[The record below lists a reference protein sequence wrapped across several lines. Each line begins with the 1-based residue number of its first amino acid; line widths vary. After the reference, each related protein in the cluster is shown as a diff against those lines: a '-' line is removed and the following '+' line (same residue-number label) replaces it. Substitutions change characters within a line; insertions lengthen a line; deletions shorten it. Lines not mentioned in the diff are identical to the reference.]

1 MLAPQTRWLVA
12 ALALLAGVVA
22 GGVAFPTL
30 LDAGASSGVAMQ
42 TTAIARGDI
51 ARRLSATGAMRPTAV
66 VHVGALVSG
75 IVASTAVQ
83 AGDHVEA
90 GQVVAT
96 IEDSAFRLQLARA
109 EAALRA
115 AALRSD
121 EARRGLHRQQ
131 ALLERGFVSE
141 AALDGA
147 RARWQ
152 LATEDVAA
160 AQADVATAR
169 LNLAHCRIASPIA
182 GTVLSKDIAAGQ
194 SVASAFQV
202 PDLFTIVSRLDQLE
216 VVAMFAESDLAGLS
230 AGAAATLTVP
240 AWPERVFAATV
251 LRVLDTP
258 ENRQGIVMFPV
269 LLSLANHDGL
279 LRPGMTAYVE
289 IRTVTRRNVMTV
301 PNQALAYARG
311 RDRAN
316 GLPPGGPR
324 HLYAKR
330 GADIRPLAVRLGESD
345 DTNTEITALETLAE
359 REQILLKD
367 TP

>member
-1 MLAPQTRWLVA
+1 MRASQTPWILA

-22 GGVAFPTL
+22 IPTL
-30 LDAGASSGVAMQ
+30 LDARAPSATTPR
-42 TTAIARGDI
+42 TTAIGRGDI
-51 ARRLSATGAMRPTAV
+51 ERRLSATGVARPTSI

-75 IVASTAVQ
+75 IVATTTVQ

-109 EAALRA
+109 EATLRA
-115 AALRSD
+115 AGLRSD
-121 EARRGLHRQQ
+121 EARRGLRRQQ

-141 AALDGA
+141 AALDTA
-147 RARWQ
+147 RAQWQ
-152 LATEDVAA
+152 LASEDVAA

-169 LNLAHCRIASPIA
+169 LNLAHCRIASPIS
-182 GTVLSKDIAAGQ
+182 GTVLSREIAAGQ

-202 PDLFTIVSRLDQLE
+202 PDLFTIVSRLDRLE
-216 VVAMFAESDLAGLS
+216 VVAMFAESDLAGIS

-251 LRVLDTP
+251 TRVLDTP
-258 ENRQGIVMFPV
+258 ESRQGIVMFPV
-269 LLSLANHDGL
+269 LLSIANHDGL

-289 IRTVTRRNVMTV
+289 IRTVTRRNVLTV

-316 GLPPGGPR
+316 GVPADGNR
-324 HLYAKR
+324 HLYAMR
-330 GADIRPLAVRLGESD
+330 GTDIRPLAVRLGESD
-345 DTNTEITALETLAE
+345 DANTEITALDALDAHE
-359 REQILLKD
+359 RILLKD

>member
-1 MLAPQTRWLVA
+1 MRTPQIPWILA
-12 ALALLAGVVA
+12 ALALFAGVTAVP
-22 GGVAFPTL
+22 FL
-30 LDAGASSGVAMQ
+30 LEASKPPATTMQ
-42 TTAIARGDI
+42 TTAVARGDI
-51 ARRLSATGAMRPTAV
+51 ARRLSATGATRPTSI

-75 IVASTAVQ
+75 IVASTTVQ

-96 IEDSAFRLQLARA
+96 IEDSAFRLQFART

-121 EARRGLHRQQ
+121 EARRSLRRQQ
-131 ALLERGFVSE
+131 ALVERGFVSE
-141 AALDGA
+141 AALA
-147 RARWQ
+147 TAQVQWQ
-152 LATEDVAA
+152 LASEDVAV

-169 LNLAHCRIASPIA
+169 LNLARCRIASPIS
-182 GTVLSKDIAAGQ
+182 GTVLSKEIAAGQ

-202 PDLFTIVSRLDQLE
+202 PDLFTIVSRLDRLE
-216 VVAMFAESDLAGLS
+216 VVAMFAESDLSGIA

-251 LRVLDTP
+251 ARVLDTP

-269 LLSLANHDGL
+269 LLTITNHDGL

-289 IRTVTRRNVMTV
+289 IRTVTRRNVLTV
-301 PNQALAYARG
+301 PNQALAYARS
-311 RDRAN
+311 RDRAR
-316 GLPPGGPR
+316 GVPPGGPR
-324 HLYAKR
+324 HLYATR
-330 GADIRPLAVRLGESD
+330 GADIRPLEVRLGESD
-345 DTNTEITALETLAE
+345 DANTEITALDTLDAH
-359 REQILLKD
+359 EQILLKD